1 MCFFYNLEGYFECSL
16 AAQCQCKLE
25 WTQGQHDLSI
35 TVCRVSFIQDESEG
49 RNLFTGESYFT
60 ASTVILRSLSLFL
73 SLYCTF
79 SAWNAEAAAW
89 YGFHGVHIM
98 CQEFGLSCSASSRWA
113 VDFILCSGG
122 KLHLAALQFSPQM
135 LIFCASWDSLQRVLL
150 PGPSLH
156 SSVVLGWLWLRLSP
170 CRTRILVQP
179 CTVEH
184 LYNISS
190 CWCPNMCISHY
201 LGYCFPVLFLLFP
214 TGLTS
219 GDSHSSRALLNIAHV
234 DCFILK
240 SSRAFRW
247 KNTE

>member
-1 MCFFYNLEGYFECSL
+1 MTCPSLCVESVLYKMNQKEETSLQESHILLPLLWFSGLCHYFYPF
-16 AAQCQCKLE
+16 
-25 WTQGQHDLSI
+25 
-35 TVCRVSFIQDESEG
+35 TV
-49 RNLFTGESYFT
+49 
-60 ASTVILRSLSLFL
+60 LFL
-73 SLYCTF
+73 PGMLKQQ
-79 SAWNAEAAAW
+79 
-89 YGFHGVHIM
+89 HGMVSTGWHIM
-98 CQEFGLSCSASSRWA
+98 CQEFGLSCSASSHWA

-184 LYNISS
+184 LCNISS

-219 GDSHSSRALLNIAHV
+219 GGSHSSRALLNIAHV

-240 SSRAFRW
+240 SSRAYRG

>member
-1 MCFFYNLEGYFECSL
+1 MNSGSAWPVHHCVSSLFYTRWIRRKKPLYRRVIFYCLYCDSQVSVTISIPLLYFFCLECSSSSMV
-16 AAQCQCKLE
+16 
-25 WTQGQHDLSI
+25 WFPQGGTS
-35 TVCRVSFIQDESEG
+35 C
-49 RNLFTGESYFT
+49 
-60 ASTVILRSLSLFL
+60 ARSLGWAAVPLPTEQWILFCVQEGN
-73 SLYCTF
+73 CT
-79 SAWNAEAAAW
+79 WQ
-89 YGFHGVHIM
+89 H
-98 CQEFGLSCSASSRWA
+98 CSFPPKRW
-113 VDFILCSGG
+113 F
-122 KLHLAALQFSPQM
+122 
-135 LIFCASWDSLQRVLL
+135 FCASWDSLQRVLL

-219 GDSHSSRALLNIAHV
+219 GGSRSSRALLNIAHV

-240 SSRAFRW
+240 SSRAYRG